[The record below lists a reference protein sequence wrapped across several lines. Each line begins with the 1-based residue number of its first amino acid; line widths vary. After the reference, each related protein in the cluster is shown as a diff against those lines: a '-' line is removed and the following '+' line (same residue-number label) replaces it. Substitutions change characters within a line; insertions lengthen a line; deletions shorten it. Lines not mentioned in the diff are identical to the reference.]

1 MNMEKIENIIKS
13 RYKSIVNND
22 STKNNDIN
30 GNNDSSKIQTRKYAL
45 NKEKF
50 HPNTPETQLAEKIAR
65 DFNDL
70 NNYACYLSVIKKIGV
85 SESERLYRS
94 TNSDIQEKRNTKYP
108 VRNKAKYFMYK
119 LKFKKF

>member
-1 MNMEKIENIIKS
+1 MNMEIIGSIIKN
-13 RYKSIVNND
+13 RYKGIVNND
-22 STKNNDIN
+22 NIKNNDTN
-30 GNNDSSKIQTRKYAL
+30 GNNDSSKIQKRKYAL

-50 HPNTPETQLAEKIAR
+50 HPNTPETQLAEKIAG

-85 SESERLYRS
+85 SETERLFRS
-94 TNSDIQEKRNTKYP
+94 TKSDIEEKSNTKYP